1 MKFRVPVILAALA
14 VVAGALA
21 ALAVGC
27 GGAGAGVALLT
38 PGPITDHGWNAAAY
52 EGLTKIHE
60 ALKVPV
66 AHVQVRTPSEFEE
79 QFRDFAARGAW
90 LEFGHGFEFQD
101 AAARVAKDF
110 PKTVFITTSGSTIRQ
125 NVAPMVFE
133 LEQATY
139 LCGIA
144 AARLSKSGIIGAVGG
159 VEIPSVAS
167 TFLAFEGGAKAADPK
182 ASVRIVYTGSF
193 DDAAAARQATL
204 ALADQGCDVVIH
216 NADAAGAGVFQAA
229 RERGLLAFGTNKD
242 QNALAP
248 DVIVASAVIDIPRA
262 FVDVAREVRSGAFRA
277 RSIRFGFRDGV
288 IDFVW
293 NPARRDRLPKTLS
306 AEIDRAR
313 SAIAA
318 GTLVVPR
325 GNF

>member
-1 MKFRVPVILAALA
+1 MKRLPVAIVVLAGAAL
-14 VVAGALA
+14 G
-21 ALAVGC
+21 GC
-27 GGAGAGVALLT
+27 GGGKAGVALLT
-38 PGPITDHGWNAAAY
+38 PGPVTDHGWNAAAY
-52 EGLTKIHE
+52 EGLAEIHRE
-60 ALKVPV
+60 LAVPV

-101 AAARVAKDF
+101 AAARVARDF
-110 PKTVFITTSGSTIRQ
+110 PKTVFITTSGSTIRP

-139 LCGIA
+139 LCGMA
-144 AARLSKSGIIGAVGG
+144 AARLSKTGVVGAVGG

-167 TFLAFEGGAKAADPK
+167 TCLAFEGGVRSVDPK
-182 ASVRIVYTGSF
+182 AVVRTVYTGSF

-229 RERGLLAFGTNKD
+229 RERRILAFGTNKD

-248 DVIVASAVIDIPRA
+248 DVIVASAVIDIPKA
-262 FVDVAREVRSGAFRA
+262 FVAVAREVRDGKFKA
-277 RSIRFGFRDGV
+277 RSIRFGIRDGV
-288 IDFVW
+288 ISFVW
-293 NPARRDRLPKTLS
+293 NPKREAGLPAGLTG
-306 AEIDRAR
+306 EIERAR
-313 SAIAA
+313 TAIVSGA
-318 GTLVVPR
+318 LVVPR

>member
-1 MKFRVPVILAALA
+1 VRRLLPALVLAA
-14 VVAGALA
+14 ALSA
-21 ALAVGC
+21 ACRGEK
-27 GGAGAGVALLT
+27 AGVALLT
-38 PGPITDHGWNAAAY
+38 PGPVTDHGWNAAAY
-52 EGLTKIHE
+52 EGLVQIGKD
-60 ALKVPV
+60 LRVPV
-66 AHVQVRTPSEFEE
+66 AHVQVKTPSEFEE

-101 AAARVAKDF
+101 AAARIARDF
-110 PKTVFITTSGSTIRQ
+110 PKTVFITTSGSTIRP

-139 LCGIA
+139 LCGMA
-144 AARLSKSGIIGAVGG
+144 AARLTKTGVVGAVGG

-167 TFLAFEGGAKAADPK
+167 TFLAFEGGVHAIDPK
-182 ASVRIVYTGSF
+182 AVVRTVYTGSF

-204 ALADQGCDVVIH
+204 ALADQRCDVVIH

-229 RERGLLAFGTNKD
+229 RERKIFAFGTNKD

-262 FVDVAREVRSGAFRA
+262 FVEVAREVRDGKFRA
-277 RSIRFGFRDGV
+277 RSIRFGIRDGV
-288 IDFVW
+288 ISFVW
-293 NPARRDRLPKTLS
+293 NPRLEPVLPS
-306 AEIDRAR
+306 GLPAEVERAR
-313 SAIAA
+313 TAIASGA
-318 GTLVVPR
+318 LVVPR

>member
-1 MKFRVPVILAALA
+1 VKRLPFALLL
-14 VVAGALA
+14 AGALA
-21 ALAVGC
+21 CRGER
-27 GGAGAGVALLT
+27 AGVALLT
-38 PGPITDHGWNAAAY
+38 PGPVTDHGWNAAAY
-52 EGLTKIHE
+52 EGLTEIHDR
-60 ALKVPV
+60 LRVPV
-66 AHVQVRTPSEFEE
+66 AHVQVKTPSEFEE

-101 AAARVAKDF
+101 AAARVAHDF
-110 PKTVFITTSGSTIRQ
+110 PKTVFITTSGSTIRP

-139 LCGIA
+139 LCGMA
-144 AARLSKSGIIGAVGG
+144 AARLSTTGVVGAVGG

-167 TFLAFEGGAKAADPK
+167 TFLAFAGGVHAVNPK
-182 ASVRIVYTGSF
+182 AVVRTVYTGSF

-229 RERGLLAFGTNKD
+229 RERKILAFGTNKD

-248 DVIVASAVIDIPRA
+248 DVIVASAVIDIPKA
-262 FVDVAREVRSGAFRA
+262 FLEVAQEVRDGKFRP
-277 RSIRFGFRDGV
+277 RSIRFGIRDGV
-288 IDFVW
+288 ISFVW
-293 NPARRDRLPKTLS
+293 NPRRVSTLPEGLAAAIDAARAGILS
-306 AEIDRAR
+306 GAV
-313 SAIAA
+313 
-318 GTLVVPR
+318 VVPR

>member
-1 MKFRVPVILAALA
+1 VKSRVAAILAAS
-14 VVAGALA
+14 VALSI
-21 ALAVGC
+21 GC
-27 GGAGAGVALLT
+27 GGGKTGVALLT

-52 EGLTKIHE
+52 DGLTKIHD
-60 ALKVPV
+60 ALGVPV

-110 PKTVFITTSGSTIRQ
+110 PKTVFITTSGSTIRD

-144 AARLSKSGIIGAVGG
+144 AARLSRSGVVGAVGG

-167 TFLAFEGGAKAADPK
+167 TFLAFSGGVRAANPS
-182 ASVRIVYTGSF
+182 ASVRTVYTGSF

-229 RERGLLAFGTNKD
+229 RERRLLAFGTNKD

-248 DVIVASAVIDIPRA
+248 DVVVASAVIDIPRA
-262 FVDVAREVRSGAFRA
+262 FVDVAREVRSGSFRA

-293 NPARRDRLPKTLS
+293 NPALRKRLPAGLL

-313 SAIAA
+313 AAIAA

>member
-1 MKFRVPVILAALA
+1 MKLPVRGPLAA
-14 VVAGALA
+14 A
-21 ALAVGC
+21 ALSLLTLACSGDR
-27 GGAGAGVALLT
+27 AGVALLT
-38 PGPITDHGWNAAAY
+38 PGPVTDHGWNAAAF
-52 EGLTKIHE
+52 EGLGRIHAE
-60 ALKVPV
+60 LGVPV
-66 AHVQVRTPSEFEE
+66 AHVQVKTPSEFEE

-101 AAARVAKDF
+101 AAARAARDF
-110 PKTVFITTSGSTIRQ
+110 PKTVFVTTSGSTIRP

-144 AARLSKSGIIGAVGG
+144 AARLSKTGVIGAVGG
-159 VEIPSVAS
+159 TQIPSVAS
-167 TFLAFEGGAKAADPK
+167 TFLAFEAGARATDPR
-182 ASVRIVYTGSF
+182 ATVRTVYTGSF

-229 RERGLLAFGTNKD
+229 RERKLRAFGTNKD
-242 QNALAP
+242 QNGLAP

-262 FVDVAREVRSGAFRA
+262 FVDVAREVRAGKFRA

-288 IDFVW
+288 IDYVW
-293 NPARRDRLPKTLS
+293 NPRLAPGLPEGLV
-306 AEIDRAR
+306 AEIARAR
-313 SAIAA
+313 ASIAA
-318 GTLVVPR
+318 GQIVVPR

>member
-1 MKFRVPVILAALA
+1 MKPHSFAGSAAAALC
-14 VVAGALA
+14 ALT
-21 ALAVGC
+21 LAC
-27 GGAGAGVALLT
+27 GGEKAGVALLT
-38 PGPITDHGWNAAAY
+38 PGPVSDRGWNAAAF
-52 EGLTKIHE
+52 EGLQRIHAE
-60 ALKVPV
+60 LKVPV
-66 AHVQVRTPSEFEE
+66 AHVQVKTPSEFEE

-101 AAARVAKDF
+101 AAARVARDF
-110 PKTVFITTSGSTIRQ
+110 PKTVFVTTSGSTLRP
-125 NVAPMVFE
+125 NMAPMVFE

-144 AARLSKSGIIGAVGG
+144 AARLSKSGIVGAVGG
-159 VEIPSVAS
+159 VQIPSVAS
-167 TFLAFEGGAKAADPK
+167 TFLAFEGGVHSVDPR
-182 ASVRIVYTGSF
+182 ATVRTVYTGSF

-229 RERGLLAFGTNKD
+229 RERKIFAFGTNKD
-242 QNALAP
+242 QNGLAP
-248 DVIVASAVIDIPRA
+248 EIIVASAVIDIPQA
-262 FVDVAREVRSGAFRA
+262 FVRVAQEVRAGKFRP

-288 IDFVW
+288 ISYVW
-293 NPARRDRLPKTLS
+293 NPKLAPALPGGLA

-313 SAIAA
+313 AAIEA
-318 GTLVVPR
+318 GTIVVPR

>member
-1 MKFRVPVILAALA
+1 MALA
-14 VVAGALA
+14 
-21 ALAVGC
+21 C
-27 GGAGAGVALLT
+27 GGEKAGVALLT
-38 PGPITDHGWNAAAY
+38 PGPVSDHGWNAAAY
-52 EGLTKIHE
+52 EGLQRIHSE
-60 ALKVPV
+60 LKVPV
-66 AHVQVRTPSEFEE
+66 AHVQVKTPSEFEE

-101 AAARVAKDF
+101 AAARVARDF
-110 PKTVFITTSGSTIRQ
+110 PKTVFITTSGSTLRP
-125 NVAPMVFE
+125 NMAPMVFE

-159 VEIPSVAS
+159 IQIPSVAS
-167 TFLAFEGGAKAADPK
+167 TFLAFEGGVHA
-182 ASVRIVYTGSF
+182 VRPGATVRSVYTGSF

-229 RERGLLAFGTNKD
+229 RERKIFAFGTNKD
-242 QNALAP
+242 QNGLAP
-248 DVIVASAVIDIPRA
+248 EVIVASAVIDIPQA
-262 FVDVAREVRSGAFRA
+262 FVRVAQEVRDGKFRP

-288 IDFVW
+288 ISFVW
-293 NPARRDRLPKTLS
+293 NPKLAPALPEGLA
-306 AEIDRAR
+306 AEVDRAR
-313 SAIAA
+313 AAIEA
-318 GTLVVPR
+318 GTIVVPR